1 MRSSKRGRNQA
12 SQVSE
17 RASGQEPVERAHWSH
32 GESRGDQWP
41 APCPMCRRNL
51 RLLRWLAIGSILLLA
66 LNLVIAGAAGTGLA
80 G

>member
-1 MRSSKRGRNQA
+1 
-12 SQVSE
+12 
-17 RASGQEPVERAHWSH
+17 
-32 GESRGDQWP
+32 
-41 APCPMCRRNL
+41 MCRRNL